1 MNNSNGIIEV
11 NAQKYMK
18 NASGHL
24 VPLSAIKAQD
34 LLQDELVRKI
44 LYYARDL
51 NAQMNRFYNYTQ
63 ADILGFDALLA
74 QEYDAKLGGKKGNS
88 TLMQFDG
95 LGKIQ
100 VHMADKIVIG
110 SEIQIAKQLIDECLL
125 EWGAESH
132 EAIRALVNRVFNV
145 DKEGQINKADLFS
158 LTNLEIN
165 DERWKRAV
173 AAIRDS
179 MKVIGTK
186 KYIRFYDRANAD
198 DDWNIITIDIA
209 QATRAPTPV
218 AANDDGGAAA

>member
-1 MNNSNGIIEV
+1 MNNGKVLIGETE
-11 NAQKYMK
+11 YMK
-18 NASGHL
+18 DARGHL
-24 VPLSAIKAQD
+24 VPLSAIKPQD

-44 LYYARDL
+44 LDYARKLSAEID
-51 NAQMNRFYNYTQ
+51 RFYNYTQ
-63 ADILGFDALLA
+63 ADIYGFDALLA
-74 QEYDAKLGGKKGNS
+74 QQYNAKLGGKKGNS

-95 LGKIQ
+95 LGRIQ

-110 SEIQIAKQLIDECLL
+110 PEIQIAKQLIDECLL

-158 LTNLEIN
+158 LINLEIE

-186 KYIRFYDRANAD
+186 KYIRFYARESAD
-198 DDWNIITIDIA
+198 DQWRNITIDIS
-209 QATRAPTPV
+209 QATRTPETPK
-218 AANDDGGAAA
+218 AANDDGEAAA